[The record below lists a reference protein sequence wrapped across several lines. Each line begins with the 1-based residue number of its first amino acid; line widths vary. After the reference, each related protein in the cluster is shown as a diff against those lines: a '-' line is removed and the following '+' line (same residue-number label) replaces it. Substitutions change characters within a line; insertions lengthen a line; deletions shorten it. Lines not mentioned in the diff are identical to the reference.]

1 MNKMLNQKQRAKVIK
16 FNLLEIAKTA
26 SLLTIEAILAVMGVA
41 CISDFFHVNNQ
52 IMEQKNQNDQLK
64 NLMGEDFEI

>member
-1 MNKMLNQKQRAKVIK
+1 MSEGKVIK